1 MHRKIFSQR
10 CNQNNGTGA
19 FAAGGGLSFFT
30 SSVLLS
36 TLGAGAPAGA
46 AAAVAAAGGRTGGS
60 DVAGFVSDFAVVGAI
75 AFSAAYI
82 FDVWYVNTYIFKC
95 FRDK

>member
-10 CNQNNGTGA
+10 CNQNNGTGV

-36 TLGAGAPAGA
+36 TLGAGALAGA
-46 AAAVAAAGGRTGGS
+46 AAAGGRTGGS

>member
-1 MHRKIFSQR
+1 M
-10 CNQNNGTGA
+10 
-19 FAAGGGLSFFT
+19 
-30 SSVLLS
+30 LS
-36 TLGAGAPAGA
+36 TLGAGAPAGAGA